1 MVDLG
6 ALFIE
11 AALGGIGSK
20 EEEKMRWRMCS
31 LPEKEEEPEKET
43 EVKDRENYKQEDM
56 VTEHML

>member
-1 MVDLG
+1 
-6 ALFIE
+6 
-11 AALGGIGSK
+11 
-20 EEEKMRWRMCS
+20 MCS